1 VKVEEVMIEK
11 KNLVIMSPDK
21 TADVALNTIMEENKS
36 RIYVCENRSVGNRI
50 KRTEKM
56 QQQMMVADGMIKS
69 DRLVGIVSKTD
80 ILNVAKERM
89 EYTEN
94 LKKKGI

>member
-1 VKVEEVMIEK
+1 MVEK
-11 KNLVIMSPDK
+11 KNLVIMGPDK
-21 TADVALNTIMEENKS
+21 TADIALNTIMEENKS
-36 RIYVCENRSVGNRI
+36 RIYVCENPSIGNRI

-56 QQQMMVADGMIKS
+56 QQQMMVADSTIKS

-94 LKKKGI
+94 LKKKSI